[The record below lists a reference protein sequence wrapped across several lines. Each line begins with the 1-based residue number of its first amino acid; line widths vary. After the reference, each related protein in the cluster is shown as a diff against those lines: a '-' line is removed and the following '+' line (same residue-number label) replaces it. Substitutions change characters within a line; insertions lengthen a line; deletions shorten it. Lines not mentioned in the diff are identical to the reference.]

1 MSTQILNTSGNYSVN
16 SGSLNGIKDTSAIYG
31 DSVLSGGI
39 AVLYIFM
46 SLLSDVANQ
55 KYAQMQHKSDV
66 SRSAQDMANQVDEII
81 AEVSKKGDKA
91 TGELP
96 QAVIDYMR
104 KNGITVDAMSI
115 DDYIKKHGDKLDQGQ
130 LQAVKAAL
138 ETVSN
143 RASDFVSQSQL
154 QLQKVMQSYNVT
166 VSLINSMQ
174 TMLAEMN
181 KSIAQNIR

>member
-1 MSTQILNTSGNYSVN
+1 MTTPILNAPGNYSVN
-16 SGSLNGIKDTSAIYG
+16 AGSVNGVKDTSAIYG

-55 KYAQMQHKSDV
+55 KYAQMQQKADI
-66 SRSAQDMANQVDEII
+66 SRSAQDMANRVDEII

-96 QAVIDYMR
+96 DDVVNYMR
-104 KNGITVDAMSI
+104 DNGITVDGMTI
-115 DDYIKKHGDKLDQGQ
+115 DQYLAKNGKDLDQGK